1 MDKEKVKENV
11 KDKLGKM
18 LEMLDVQRDLERTL
32 PGPSEQER
40 NESRLRNVVTGE
52 PRPPEHVN
60 HEAKAFAHANATIP
74 LLLGFLR
81 FARLGGKAMKGAKAI
96 DKASQFTRPNDLRGK
111 VRLAKRAAR
120 EGVEET
126 GKALKEAKKEAPKNL
141 FVRFWETV
149 NGAYHDEIFAHG
161 IAKEKARNIDTAAK
175 IIDKSPTGK
184 AGDVINTIGEV
195 AGKSAEKALGGTVL
209 AEKAGKAGKAV
220 SDNVGKKKK
229 YEGDLE
235 LNRFQNIMNVVNGIA
250 SESPWD
256 PERYPM
262 EQIDQLLLMTNGD
275 VDVWD
280 EDSLGELSDEA
291 KIKLVIDTMHG
302 KYNDYGNVSDAMLKN
317 YLKMTNKD
325 EVHE

>member
-1 MDKEKVKENV
+1 MDKENV
-11 KDKLGKM
+11 KDKLGKAAE
-18 LEMLDVQRDLERTL
+18 LLDVQRDLERTL

-40 NESRLRNVVTGE
+40 NESRLRSVITGE
-52 PRPPEHVN
+52 ARPAEHVN

-96 DKASQFTRPNDLRGK
+96 DKSSKLVHPAGLQGK
-111 VRLAKRAAR
+111 VRPAQKMAK
-120 EGVEET
+120 EGVEVT
-126 GKALKEAKKEAPKNL
+126 GKTLTEAKKEAPKKL
-141 FVRFWETV
+141 FERFMYTV
-149 NGAYHDEIFAHG
+149 NGGASDETWAHR
-161 IAKEKARNIDTAAK
+161 IAKEEARNIDTAAK
-175 IIDKSPTGK
+175 FIDKSPTGK
-184 AGDVINTIGEV
+184 TEDVINTIGEE

-209 AEKAGKAGKAV
+209 ATKAGKAV

-229 YEGDLE
+229 YDGDLE
-235 LNRFQNIMNVVNGIA
+235 LNRFQNIMNIVNGIA

-262 EQIDQLLLMTNGD
+262 EQINQLLLMTNGD

-280 EDSLGELSDEA
+280 EDSLNELSDEA

-302 KYNDYGNVSDAMLKN
+302 KYNDYGDVSNAMLKN

>member
-1 MDKEKVKENV
+1 MDKEQV
-11 KDKLGKM
+11 KDKIGKT
-18 LEMLDVQRDLERTL
+18 LELLDVQRDLERTL

-60 HEAKAFAHANATIP
+60 HEAKALAHANATIP

-96 DKASQFTRPNDLRGK
+96 DKASKFPSPGGLKAK
-111 VRLAKRAAR
+111 VRPAQRMAK
-120 EGVEET
+120 EEVKET
-126 GKALKEAKKEAPKNL
+126 GKLLKEAKEKAPKNL
-141 FVRFWETV
+141 FGRFWETV
-149 NGAYHDEIFAHG
+149 NGANHDEIMAHR
-161 IAKEKARNIDTAAK
+161 IAKEEARNIDTAAK
-175 IIDKSPTGK
+175 IIDKSPTGRV
-184 AGDVINTIGEV
+184 GDAIDTIDEV
-195 AGKSAEKALGGTVL
+195 VGKSAEKALGGTVL
-209 AEKAGKAGKAV
+209 AEKAGKAV

-235 LNRFQNIMNVVNGIA
+235 LNRFQNIMNIIGGVAG
-250 SESPWD
+250 ESPWD

-280 EDSLGELSDEA
+280 EDSLNELSDEA

>member
-1 MDKEKVKENV
+1 MDKEQVKE
-11 KDKLGKM
+11 KAAKA
-18 LEMLDVQRDLERTL
+18 LELLDVQRDLEQAL

-52 PRPPEHVN
+52 PRPAEHVN
-60 HEAKAFAHANATIP
+60 HEAKALAHANATIP

-96 DKASQFTRPNDLRGK
+96 DKASKFHSPGGLQAK
-111 VRLAKRAAR
+111 VRPAQRMAGQAV
-120 EGVEET
+120 EGT
-126 GKALKEAKKEAPKNL
+126 GKTLMDTKKNAPKNL
-141 FVRFWETV
+141 FERFWETV
-149 NGAYHDEIFAHG
+149 NGANRDEIFAHR
-161 IAKEKARNIDTAAK
+161 IAKEEAKNIDTAAK
-175 IIDKSPTGK
+175 FIDKSPTGK
-184 AGDVINTIGEV
+184 AKDVINTIGEE

-209 AEKAGKAGKAV
+209 AEKAGKAV

-235 LNRFQNIMNVVNGIA
+235 LNRFQNIMNLISGVAG
-250 SESPWD
+250 ESPWD

-275 VDVWD
+275 ADVWD
-280 EDSLGELSDEA
+280 EDSLNELSDEA

-302 KYNDYGNVSDAMLKN
+302 KYNDYGDVSDAMLKN

>member
-1 MDKEKVKENV
+1 MDKENV
-11 KDKLGKM
+11 KDKLGKA
-18 LEMLDVQRDLERTL
+18 LELLDVQRDLERTL

-96 DKASQFTRPNDLRGK
+96 DKSSNFVRPAGLKGK
-111 VRLAKRAAR
+111 MRPAQKMAK
-120 EGVEET
+120 EEVKET
-126 GKALKEAKKEAPKNL
+126 GKLLKEAKEKAPKNL
-141 FVRFWETV
+141 FARYWETV
-149 NGAYHDEIFAHG
+149 NGANHDEIFAHR
-161 IAKEKARNIDTAAK
+161 IAKEEARNIDTAAK

-184 AGDVINTIGEV
+184 AGDVIDKIHEV

-209 AEKAGKAGKAV
+209 AEKAGKAV

-235 LNRFQNIMNVVNGIA
+235 LNGLENAMNIVNGIVG
-250 SESPWD
+250 EPLWN

-262 EQIDQLLLMTNGD
+262 EQIDKLLLMTNGD
-275 VDVWD
+275 TDVWD

>member
-1 MDKEKVKENV
+1 MDKEQV
-11 KDKLGKM
+11 KDKIGKT
-18 LEMLDVQRDLERTL
+18 LELLDVQRDLERTL

-52 PRPPEHVN
+52 PRPAEHVN
-60 HEAKAFAHANATIP
+60 HEAKALAHANATIP

-96 DKASQFTRPNDLRGK
+96 DKVQKAVPGGLKAK
-111 VRLAKRAAR
+111 VGPAQRMAK
-120 EGVEET
+120 EEAKGT
-126 GKALKEAKKEAPKNL
+126 GKLLKEAKEKAPKNL
-141 FVRFWETV
+141 FARFMYTV
-149 NGAYHDEIFAHG
+149 NGGPSDEIWANR
-161 IAKEKARNIDTAAK
+161 IAKENARNIDTAAK
-175 IIDKSPTGK
+175 FIDKSPTGK
-184 AGDVINTIGEV
+184 AGDVINTIDEV

-209 AEKAGKAGKAV
+209 AEKAGKAV

-229 YEGDLE
+229 YEGKLE
-235 LNRFQNIMNVVNGIA
+235 LNGLENAMNIVNGIA
-250 SESPWD
+250 GEPLWN

-275 VDVWD
+275 ADVWD
-280 EDSLGELSDEA
+280 EDSLNELSDEA

>member
-1 MDKEKVKENV
+1 MDKEQV
-11 KDKLGKM
+11 KDKIGKT
-18 LEMLDVQRDLERTL
+18 LELLDVQRDLERTL

-52 PRPPEHVN
+52 PRPAEHVN
-60 HEAKAFAHANATIP
+60 HEAKALAHANATIP

-81 FARLGGKAMKGAKAI
+81 YARLGGKAMKGAKAI
-96 DKASQFTRPNDLRGK
+96 DEVQKGVQGGLKAK
-111 VRLAKRAAR
+111 VGPAQRSAGRAV
-120 EGVEET
+120 GET
-126 GKALKEAKKEAPKNL
+126 GKTLMDTKKNAPKNL
-141 FVRFWETV
+141 FERFWGTV
-149 NGAYHDEIFAHG
+149 NGANHDEIFAHR
-161 IAKEKARNIDTAAK
+161 IAKENAKNIDTAAK
-175 IIDKSPTGK
+175 FIDKSPTGK
-184 AGDVINTIGEV
+184 AGDVINTIGEE

-209 AEKAGKAGKAV
+209 AEKAGKAV
-220 SDNVGKKKK
+220 SDNAGKKKK

-235 LNRFQNIMNVVNGIA
+235 LNRFQNIMNLISGVAG
-250 SESPWD
+250 ESPWD

-275 VDVWD
+275 ADVWD
-280 EDSLGELSDEA
+280 EDSLNELSDEA

-317 YLKMTNKD
+317 YLRMTNKD

>member
-1 MDKEKVKENV
+1 MDKEQV
-11 KDKLGKM
+11 KDKIGKT
-18 LEMLDVQRDLERTL
+18 LELLDVQRDLERTL

-60 HEAKAFAHANATIP
+60 HEAKALAHANATIP

-81 FARLGGKAMKGAKAI
+81 WARLGGKAMKGAKAI
-96 DKASQFTRPNDLRGK
+96 DKASKFHVPGGLQAK
-111 VRLAKRAAR
+111 VRPAQRMAK
-120 EGVEET
+120 EEAKGT
-126 GKALKEAKKEAPKNL
+126 GKLLKEAKEKAPKNL
-141 FVRFWETV
+141 FARFMHTV
-149 NGAYHDEIFAHG
+149 NGGSSDEIWSNR
-161 IAKEKARNIDTAAK
+161 IAKENAKNIDTAAK

-184 AGDVINTIGEV
+184 AGDVIDTIDEV

-209 AEKAGKAGKAV
+209 AEKAGKAV

-235 LNRFQNIMNVVNGIA
+235 LNRFQNIMNLIGGVAG
-250 SESPWD
+250 ESPWD

-262 EQIDQLLLMTNGD
+262 EQINQLLLMTNGD
-275 VDVWD
+275 TDVWD
-280 EDSLGELSDEA
+280 EDSLNELSDEA

-302 KYNDYGNVSDAMLKN
+302 KYNDYGDVSDAMLKN

>member
-1 MDKEKVKENV
+1 MDKEQV
-11 KDKLGKM
+11 KDKIGKT
-18 LEMLDVQRDLERTL
+18 LELLDVQRDLERTL

-60 HEAKAFAHANATIP
+60 HEAKALAHANATIP

-96 DKASQFTRPNDLRGK
+96 DKAQKGVQGGLK
-111 VRLAKRAAR
+111 VK
-120 EGVEET
+120 VEPAQRIAVRHVGET
-126 GKALKEAKKEAPKNL
+126 GKTLKEAKKDAPKKL
-141 FVRFWETV
+141 FERFWETV
-149 NGAYHDEIFAHG
+149 NGANRDEIFAHR
-161 IAKEKARNIDTAAK
+161 IAKEDAKNIDTAAK
-175 IIDKSPTGK
+175 FIDKSPTGK
-184 AGDVINTIGEV
+184 AEDVINTIGEG

-209 AEKAGKAGKAV
+209 AEKAGKAV

-235 LNRFQNIMNVVNGIA
+235 LNRFQNIMNLISGVAG
-250 SESPWD
+250 ESPWD

-262 EQIDQLLLMTNGD
+262 EQINQLLLMTNGD
-275 VDVWD
+275 TDVWD
-280 EDSLGELSDEA
+280 EDSLNELSDEA

>member
-1 MDKEKVKENV
+1 MDKENV
-11 KDKLGKM
+11 KDKLGKA
-18 LEMLDVQRDLERTL
+18 LELLDVQRDLERTL

-40 NESRLRNVVTGE
+40 NESRLRSVITGE
-52 PRPPEHVN
+52 PRPAEHVN
-60 HEAKAFAHANATIP
+60 HEAQALAHANATIP

-96 DKASQFTRPNDLRGK
+96 DKAQKGVQGGLK
-111 VRLAKRAAR
+111 VKMAPAQRIAAR
-120 EGVEET
+120 HVEGT
-126 GKALKEAKKEAPKNL
+126 GKTLEEAKKNAPKKL
-141 FVRFWETV
+141 FERFWGAV
-149 NGAYHDEIFAHG
+149 NGANRDEIWANR
-161 IAKEKARNIDTAAK
+161 IAKEEAKNIDTAAK

-184 AGDVINTIGEV
+184 TEDVINTIGEV
-195 AGKSAEKALGGTVL
+195 AGKSAEKALGGTAL
-209 AEKAGKAGKAV
+209 ATKAGKAV

-235 LNRFQNIMNVVNGIA
+235 LNRFQNIMNLIEGVAG
-250 SESPWD
+250 ESPWD

-275 VDVWD
+275 ADVWD
-280 EDSLGELSDEA
+280 ENSLNELSDEA

-302 KYNDYGNVSDAMLKN
+302 KYNDYGDVSDAMLKN

>member
-1 MDKEKVKENV
+1 MAEI
-11 KDKLGKM
+11 KDKIGKT
-18 LEMLDVQRDLERTL
+18 LELLDVQRDLERTL

-60 HEAKAFAHANATIP
+60 HEAKALAHANATIP

-81 FARLGGKAMKGAKAI
+81 WARLGGKAMKGAKAI
-96 DKASQFTRPNDLRGK
+96 DKSSKFVRSGGLQGKIRPAQRM
-111 VRLAKRAAR
+111 AK
-120 EGVEET
+120 EEAKGT
-126 GKALKEAKKEAPKNL
+126 GKLLKEAKEKAPKNL
-141 FVRFWETV
+141 FERFMYTV
-149 NGAYHDEIFAHG
+149 NGGASDEIWAHR
-161 IAKEKARNIDTAAK
+161 IAKEEAKNIDTAAK

-184 AGDVINTIGEV
+184 AGDVINTIDEV

-209 AEKAGKAGKAV
+209 AEKAGKTV

-235 LNRFQNIMNVVNGIA
+235 LNRFQNIMNLIGGVAG
-250 SESPWD
+250 ESPWD

-262 EQIDQLLLMTNGD
+262 EQIDRLLLMTNGD

-280 EDSLGELSDEA
+280 EDILNELSDEA

-302 KYNDYGNVSDAMLKN
+302 KYNDYGDVSDAMLKN

>member
-1 MDKEKVKENV
+1 MAEI
-11 KDKLGKM
+11 KDKIGKT
-18 LEMLDVQRDLERTL
+18 LELLDVQRDLERTL

-60 HEAKAFAHANATIP
+60 HEAKALAHANATVP

-81 FARLGGKAMKGAKAI
+81 WARLGGKAMKGAKAI
-96 DKASQFTRPNDLRGK
+96 DKSSKFVRSAGLQGKIRPAQRM
-111 VRLAKRAAR
+111 AK
-120 EGVEET
+120 EEAKGT
-126 GKALKEAKKEAPKNL
+126 GKLLKEAKEKAPKNL
-141 FVRFWETV
+141 FERFMYTV
-149 NGAYHDEIFAHG
+149 NGGASDEIWAHR
-161 IAKEKARNIDTAAK
+161 IAKEEAKNIDTAAK

-184 AGDVINTIGEV
+184 AGDVINTIDEV

-209 AEKAGKAGKAV
+209 AEKAGKTV

-235 LNRFQNIMNVVNGIA
+235 LNRFQNIMNLIGGVAG
-250 SESPWD
+250 ESPWD

-262 EQIDQLLLMTNGD
+262 EQIDRLLLMTNGD

-280 EDSLGELSDEA
+280 EDILNELSDEA

-302 KYNDYGNVSDAMLKN
+302 KYNDYGDVSDAMLKN